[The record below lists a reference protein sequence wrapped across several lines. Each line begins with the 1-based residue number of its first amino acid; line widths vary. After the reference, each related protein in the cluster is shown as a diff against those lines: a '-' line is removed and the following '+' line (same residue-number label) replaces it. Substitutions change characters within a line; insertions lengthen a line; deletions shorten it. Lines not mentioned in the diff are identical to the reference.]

1 MLREAH
7 RLELVSLPE
16 PSPRQGEVLV
26 RVAACGVCGS
36 DLSSYKAGLFLD
48 SVPGHE
54 VSGVVEEVGPGVD
67 GWRPGDQVTILP
79 LSPCGDCRDC
89 RAGQPHR
96 CPMALAGS
104 EQTIDPGG
112 LAELVRAPVGR
123 LFRVPAGLAVEDAC
137 LAEPLAVVLHGL
149 SRAGVN
155 PGEPVIVVG
164 LGSLGLLAV
173 AALQALGAG
182 PVLGLDPVPERRAL
196 ALKLGAERVM
206 ESARQARG
214 ELEEAPLVLEC
225 SGSPEALM
233 PATELC
239 SGGGRV
245 LLLGIPVS
253 EVPVVT
259 IFWVTKELTLVGS
272 IKTGERDFEAAL
284 DLLARKPAIAQ
295 VITDRVPLAQASAI
309 FERMLRPLGLGKVVV
324 DPQR

>member
-295 VITDRVPLAQASAI
+295 VITDRVPLAQAPAI